1 MTVLIVVM
9 RKWEEEEDMGE
20 AEERLWE
27 RERELALLP
36 TPLHPML
43 KQITCHSK
51 GKDPPTHRDR
61 P

>member
-1 MTVLIVVM
+1 MTVLIVIM
-9 RKWEEEEDMGE
+9 RMLEEDLGE

-36 TPLHPML
+36 TSLHPML
-43 KQITCHSK
+43 KQVTCHSK
-51 GKDPPTHRDR
+51 GKDPPTHHDR